1 MNIVIAMDSFKGS
14 LSSIEAGN
22 VIKNTIEKV
31 MPDADVRVCPLADGG
46 EGTVEALTLGMGG
59 ALETITVTGSLGKPV
74 QCVYG
79 ILADS
84 QTAIIE
90 MSGAA
95 GITLVQSLWA
105 QKVYR
110 SFAPSPTLLSFQHS
124 KRALF
129 KSPVM

>member
-14 LSSIEAGN
+14 LSSVEAGT

-31 MPDADVRVCPLADGG
+31 MPDADVRVCPLAGS
-46 EGTVEALTLGMGG
+46 
-59 ALETITVTGSLGKPV
+59 LETITVTGSLGKPV